1 MVDNNMD
8 NLDSDNIKKPELTVV
23 SILVAISCGHFL
35 NDIMQSMLP
44 AVYPIFRENYSLTFL
59 QIGIIIAVYQFTGS
73 VLQPII
79 GFTTDK
85 KPLPYSL
92 PLASASTMIGL
103 LLLANAQHYS
113 LLLVGAG
120 FVGLG
125 SSIFHP
131 EASRV
136 ARIASGGK
144 HGLAQSIF
152 QVGGNVGTAL
162 GPVLAAVFIS
172 HQQRISWLAILAF
185 IGIIILAIVSHWY
198 AKNLKSRKNRKITVV
213 EHNLTPR
220 QVKKAVFVL
229 VGLMFAK
236 YIYMASMQNYYM
248 FYTMDKFGVS
258 LHQAQLLLFLYL
270 GGIAL
275 GTVFGGAIGDRIGAR
290 TVIWVSILGVFPFTV
305 VLPYTSLHITAVLS
319 VIIGMILAS
328 AFPAIVVFAQELM
341 PGKVGTIAGLFF
353 GLSFGI
359 GAISAVAL
367 GKVMDVIGAQAMFE
381 ICSFMPILGLIA
393 IFLPKISTGHK

>member
-1 MVDNNMD
+1 MD
-8 NLDSDNIKKPELTVV
+8 NSGSDNIKKPELTVV

-44 AVYPIFRENYSLTFL
+44 AVYPILRENYSLTFL
-59 QIGIIIAVYQFTGS
+59 QIGIITAVYQFTGS

-92 PLASASTMIGL
+92 PLASASTMVGL

-152 QVGGNVGTAL
+152 QVGGNAGTAL
-162 GPVLAAVFIS
+162 GPLLAAVFIS
-172 HQQRISWLAILAF
+172 HQQRIGWLAILAF

-198 AKNLKSRKNRKITVV
+198 AQNIKSRKNRKIPAV

-220 QVKKAVFVL
+220 QVKKALFVL

-275 GTVFGGAIGDRIGAR
+275 GTVFGGPLGDRIGAR

-305 VLPYTSLHITAVLS
+305 VLPYTSLHVTAVLT

-359 GAISAVAL
+359 GAISAAAL

>member
-1 MVDNNMD
+1 MD
-8 NLDSDNIKKPELTVV
+8 NSGSDNIKKPELTVV
-23 SILVAISCGHFL
+23 SILIAISCGHFL

-44 AVYPIFRENYSLTFL
+44 AVYPILRENYSLTFL
-59 QIGIIIAVYQFTGS
+59 QIGIITAVYQFTGS

-92 PLASASTMIGL
+92 PLASASTMVGL
-103 LLLANAQHYS
+103 LLLANAQHYL

-152 QVGGNVGTAL
+152 QVGGNAGTAL
-162 GPVLAAVFIS
+162 GPLLAAVFIS
-172 HQQRISWLAILAF
+172 HQQRIGWLAILAF

-198 AKNLKSRKNRKITVV
+198 AQNIKSRKNRKIPAV

-220 QVKKAVFVL
+220 QVKKALFVL

-270 GGIAL
+270 GGITL
-275 GTVFGGAIGDRIGAR
+275 GTVFGGPIGDRIGAR

-305 VLPYTSLHITAVLS
+305 VLPYTSLHVTAVLT

-359 GAISAVAL
+359 GAISAAAL

>member
-1 MVDNNMD
+1 MD
-8 NLDSDNIKKPELTVV
+8 NSGSDNIKKPELTVV
-23 SILVAISCGHFL
+23 SILIAISCGHFL

-44 AVYPIFRENYSLTFL
+44 AVYPILRENYSLTFL
-59 QIGIIIAVYQFTGS
+59 QIGIITAVYQFTGS

-92 PLASASTMIGL
+92 PLASASTMVGL

-152 QVGGNVGTAL
+152 QVGGNAGTAL
-162 GPVLAAVFIS
+162 GPLLAAVFIS
-172 HQQRISWLAILAF
+172 HQQRIGWLAILAF

-198 AKNLKSRKNRKITVV
+198 AQNIKSRKNRKIPAV

-220 QVKKAVFVL
+220 QIKKALFVL

-275 GTVFGGAIGDRIGAR
+275 GTVFGGPIGDRIGAR

-305 VLPYTSLHITAVLS
+305 VLPYTSLHVTAVLT

-359 GAISAVAL
+359 GAISAAAL

>member
-1 MVDNNMD
+1 MD
-8 NLDSDNIKKPELTVV
+8 NSGSDNIKKPELTVV
-23 SILVAISCGHFL
+23 SILIAISCGHFL

-44 AVYPIFRENYSLTFL
+44 AVYPILRENYSLTFL
-59 QIGIIIAVYQFTGS
+59 QIGIITAVYQFTGS

-92 PLASASTMIGL
+92 PLASTSTMVGL
-103 LLLANAQHYS
+103 LLLANAQHYL

-152 QVGGNVGTAL
+152 QVGGNAGTAL
-162 GPVLAAVFIS
+162 GPLLAAVFIS
-172 HQQRISWLAILAF
+172 HQQRIGWLAILAF

-198 AKNLKSRKNRKITVV
+198 AQNIKSRKNRKIPAV

-220 QVKKAVFVL
+220 QVKKALFVL

-275 GTVFGGAIGDRIGAR
+275 GTVFGGPIGDRIGAR
-290 TVIWVSILGVFPFTV
+290 TVIWVSIVGVFPFTV
-305 VLPYTSLHITAVLS
+305 VLPYTSLHVTAVLT

-359 GAISAVAL
+359 GAISAAAL

>member
-1 MVDNNMD
+1 MD
-8 NLDSDNIKKPELTVV
+8 NSGSDNIKKPELTVV
-23 SILVAISCGHFL
+23 SILIAISCGHFL

-44 AVYPIFRENYSLTFL
+44 AVYPILRENYSLTFL
-59 QIGIIIAVYQFTGS
+59 QIGIITAVYQFTGS

-92 PLASASTMIGL
+92 PLASTSTMVGL

-152 QVGGNVGTAL
+152 QVGGNAGTAL
-162 GPVLAAVFIS
+162 GPLLAAVFIS
-172 HQQRISWLAILAF
+172 HQQRIGWLAILAF

-198 AKNLKSRKNRKITVV
+198 AQNIKSRKNRKIPAV

-220 QVKKAVFVL
+220 QVKKALFVL
-229 VGLMFAK
+229 IGLMFAK

-248 FYTMDKFGVS
+248 FYTIDKFGVS

-275 GTVFGGAIGDRIGAR
+275 GTVFGGPIGDRIGAR

-305 VLPYTSLHITAVLS
+305 VLPYTSLHVTAVLT

-359 GAISAVAL
+359 GAISAAAL

>member
-1 MVDNNMD
+1 MD
-8 NLDSDNIKKPELTVV
+8 NSGSDNIKKPELTVV
-23 SILVAISCGHFL
+23 SILIAISCGHFL

-44 AVYPIFRENYSLTFL
+44 AVYPILRENYSLTFL
-59 QIGIIIAVYQFTGS
+59 QIGIITAVYQFTGS

-92 PLASASTMIGL
+92 PLASTSTMVGL
-103 LLLANAQHYS
+103 LLLANAQHYL

-152 QVGGNVGTAL
+152 QVGGNAGTAL
-162 GPVLAAVFIS
+162 GPLLAAVFIS
-172 HQQRISWLAILAF
+172 HQQRIGWLAILAF

-198 AKNLKSRKNRKITVV
+198 AQNIKSRKNRKIPAV

-220 QVKKAVFVL
+220 QVKKALFVL

-275 GTVFGGAIGDRIGAR
+275 GTVFGGPIGDRIGAR

-305 VLPYTSLHITAVLS
+305 VLPYTSLHVTAVLT

-359 GAISAVAL
+359 GAISAAAL

-393 IFLPKISTGHK
+393 IFLPKISTGNK

>member
-1 MVDNNMD
+1 MD
-8 NLDSDNIKKPELTVV
+8 NSGSDNIKKPELTVV
-23 SILVAISCGHFL
+23 SILIAISCGHFL

-44 AVYPIFRENYSLTFL
+44 AVYPILRENYSLTFL
-59 QIGIIIAVYQFTGS
+59 QIGIITAVYQFTGS

-92 PLASASTMIGL
+92 PLASTSTMVGL

-152 QVGGNVGTAL
+152 QVGGNAGTAL
-162 GPVLAAVFIS
+162 GPLLAAVFIS
-172 HQQRISWLAILAF
+172 HQQRIGWLAILAF

-198 AKNLKSRKNRKITVV
+198 AQNIKSRKNRKIPAV

-220 QVKKAVFVL
+220 QVKKALFVL

-236 YIYMASMQNYYM
+236 YIYMSSMQNYYM

-275 GTVFGGAIGDRIGAR
+275 GTVFGGPIGDRIGAR
-290 TVIWVSILGVFPFTV
+290 TVIWVSIVGVFPFTV
-305 VLPYTSLHITAVLS
+305 VLPYTSLHVTAVLT

-359 GAISAVAL
+359 GAISAAAL

>member
-1 MVDNNMD
+1 MD
-8 NLDSDNIKKPELTVV
+8 NSGSDNIKKPELTVV

-44 AVYPIFRENYSLTFL
+44 AVYPILRENYSLTFL
-59 QIGIIIAVYQFTGS
+59 QIGIITAVYQFTGS

-103 LLLANAQHYS
+103 LLLANAHHYS

-152 QVGGNVGTAL
+152 QVGGNAGTAL
-162 GPVLAAVFIS
+162 GPLLAAVFIS
-172 HQQRISWLAILAF
+172 HQQRIGWLAILAF
-185 IGIIILAIVSHWY
+185 IGIIILTIVSHWY
-198 AKNLKSRKNRKITVV
+198 AQNIKSRKNRKIPVI

-220 QVKKAVFVL
+220 QVKKALFVL

-275 GTVFGGAIGDRIGAR
+275 GTVFGGPIGDRIGAR

-305 VLPYTSLHITAVLS
+305 VLPYTSLHVTAVLT

-359 GAISAVAL
+359 GAISAAAL

-393 IFLPKISTGHK
+393 IFLPKISTGNK

>member
-1 MVDNNMD
+1 MD
-8 NLDSDNIKKPELTVV
+8 NSGSDNIKKPELTVV
-23 SILVAISCGHFL
+23 SILIAISCGHFL

-44 AVYPIFRENYSLTFL
+44 AVYPILRENYSLTFL
-59 QIGIIIAVYQFTGS
+59 QIGIITAVYQFTGS

-92 PLASASTMIGL
+92 PLASASTMVGL
-103 LLLANAQHYS
+103 LLLANAQHYLS
-113 LLLVGAG
+113 LLVGAG

-152 QVGGNVGTAL
+152 QVGGNAGTAL
-162 GPVLAAVFIS
+162 GPLLAAAFIS
-172 HQQRISWLAILAF
+172 HQQRIGWLAILAF

-198 AKNLKSRKNRKITVV
+198 AQNIKSRKNRKIPAV

-220 QVKKAVFVL
+220 QIKKALFVL

-275 GTVFGGAIGDRIGAR
+275 GTVFGGPIGDRIGAR

-305 VLPYTSLHITAVLS
+305 VLPYTSLHVTAVLT

-359 GAISAVAL
+359 GAISAAAL

>member
-1 MVDNNMD
+1 MD
-8 NLDSDNIKKPELTVV
+8 NSGSDNIKKPELTVV
-23 SILVAISCGHFL
+23 SILIAISCGHFL

-44 AVYPIFRENYSLTFL
+44 AVYPILRENYSLTFL
-59 QIGIIIAVYQFTGS
+59 QIGIITAVYQFTGS

-92 PLASASTMIGL
+92 PLASTSTMVGL

-152 QVGGNVGTAL
+152 QVGGNAGTAL
-162 GPVLAAVFIS
+162 GPLLAAVFIS
-172 HQQRISWLAILAF
+172 HQQRIGWLAILAF

-198 AKNLKSRKNRKITVV
+198 AQNIKSRKNRKIPVI

-220 QVKKAVFVL
+220 QVKKALFVL

-275 GTVFGGAIGDRIGAR
+275 GTVFGGPIGDRIGAR

-305 VLPYTSLHITAVLS
+305 VLPYTSLHVTAVLT

-359 GAISAVAL
+359 GAISAAAL

>member
-1 MVDNNMD
+1 MD
-8 NLDSDNIKKPELTVV
+8 NSGSDNIKKPELTVV

-44 AVYPIFRENYSLTFL
+44 AVYPILRENYSLTFL
-59 QIGIIIAVYQFTGS
+59 QIGIITAVYQFTGS

-103 LLLANAQHYS
+103 LLLANAHHYS

-152 QVGGNVGTAL
+152 QVGGNAGTAL
-162 GPVLAAVFIS
+162 GPLLAAVFIS
-172 HQQRISWLAILAF
+172 HQQRIGWLAILAF

-198 AKNLKSRKNRKITVV
+198 AQNIKSRKNRKIPAV

-220 QVKKAVFVL
+220 QVKKALFVL

-275 GTVFGGAIGDRIGAR
+275 GTVFGGPIGDRIGAR

-305 VLPYTSLHITAVLS
+305 VLPYTSLHVTAVLT

-359 GAISAVAL
+359 GAISAAAL

>member
-1 MVDNNMD
+1 MD
-8 NLDSDNIKKPELTVV
+8 NSGSDNIKKPELTVV
-23 SILVAISCGHFL
+23 SILIAISCGHFL

-44 AVYPIFRENYSLTFL
+44 AVYPILRENYSLTFL
-59 QIGIIIAVYQFTGS
+59 QIGIITAVYQFTGS

-92 PLASASTMIGL
+92 PLASTSTMVGL
-103 LLLANAQHYS
+103 LLLANAQYYS

-152 QVGGNVGTAL
+152 QVGGNAGTAL
-162 GPVLAAVFIS
+162 GPLLAAVFIS
-172 HQQRISWLAILAF
+172 HQQRIGWLAILAF

-198 AKNLKSRKNRKITVV
+198 AQNIKSRKNRKIPAV

-220 QVKKAVFVL
+220 QVKKALFVL

-275 GTVFGGAIGDRIGAR
+275 GTVFGGPIGDRIGAR

-305 VLPYTSLHITAVLS
+305 VLPYTSLHVTAVLT

-359 GAISAVAL
+359 GAISAAAL

>member
-1 MVDNNMD
+1 MD
-8 NLDSDNIKKPELTVV
+8 NSGSDNIKKPELTVV

-44 AVYPIFRENYSLTFL
+44 AVYPILRENYRLTFL
-59 QIGIIIAVYQFTGS
+59 QIGIITAVYQFTGS

-92 PLASASTMIGL
+92 PLASASTMLGL
-103 LLLANAQHYS
+103 LLLANAHHYS

-152 QVGGNVGTAL
+152 QVGGNAGTAL
-162 GPVLAAVFIS
+162 GPLLAAVFIS
-172 HQQRISWLAILAF
+172 HQQRIGWLAILAF

-198 AKNLKSRKNRKITVV
+198 AQNIKSRKNRKIPVV

-220 QVKKAVFVL
+220 QIKKALFVL

-275 GTVFGGAIGDRIGAR
+275 GTVFGGPIGDRIGAR
-290 TVIWVSILGVFPFTV
+290 TVIWVSFLGVFPFTV
-305 VLPYTSLHITAVLS
+305 VLPYTSLHITAILT

-359 GAISAVAL
+359 GAISAAAL

>member
-1 MVDNNMD
+1 MD
-8 NLDSDNIKKPELTVV
+8 NSGSDNIKKPELTVV
-23 SILVAISCGHFL
+23 SILIAISCGHFL

-44 AVYPIFRENYSLTFL
+44 AVYPILRENYSLTFL
-59 QIGIIIAVYQFTGS
+59 QIGIITAVYQFTGS

-92 PLASASTMIGL
+92 PLASASTMVGL
-103 LLLANAQHYS
+103 LLLANAQHYLS
-113 LLLVGAG
+113 LLVGAG

-152 QVGGNVGTAL
+152 QVGGNAGTAL
-162 GPVLAAVFIS
+162 GPLLAAVFIS
-172 HQQRISWLAILAF
+172 HQQRIGWLAILAF

-198 AKNLKSRKNRKITVV
+198 AQNIKSRKNRKIPAV
-213 EHNLTPR
+213 ELNLTPR
-220 QVKKAVFVL
+220 QVKKALFVL

-275 GTVFGGAIGDRIGAR
+275 GTVFGGPIGDRIGAR

-305 VLPYTSLHITAVLS
+305 VLPYTSLHVTAVLT

-359 GAISAVAL
+359 GAISAAAL

>member
-1 MVDNNMD
+1 MD
-8 NLDSDNIKKPELTVV
+8 NSGSDNIKKPELTVV
-23 SILVAISCGHFL
+23 SILIAISCGHFL

-44 AVYPIFRENYSLTFL
+44 AVYPILRENYSLTFL
-59 QIGIIIAVYQFTGS
+59 QIGIITAVYQFTGS

-92 PLASASTMIGL
+92 PLASASTMVGL
-103 LLLANAQHYS
+103 LLLANAQHYL

-152 QVGGNVGTAL
+152 QVGGNAGTAL
-162 GPVLAAVFIS
+162 GPLLAAVFIS
-172 HQQRISWLAILAF
+172 HQQRIGWLAILAF

-198 AKNLKSRKNRKITVV
+198 AQNIKSRKNRKIPAV

-220 QVKKAVFVL
+220 QVKKALFVL

-275 GTVFGGAIGDRIGAR
+275 GTVFGGPIGDRIGAR

-305 VLPYTSLHITAVLS
+305 VLPYTSLHVTAVLT

-359 GAISAVAL
+359 GAISAAAL

>member
-1 MVDNNMD
+1 MD
-8 NLDSDNIKKPELTVV
+8 NSGSDNIKKPELTVV
-23 SILVAISCGHFL
+23 SILIAISCGHFL

-44 AVYPIFRENYSLTFL
+44 AVYPILRENYSLTFL
-59 QIGIIIAVYQFTGS
+59 QIGIITAVYQFTGS

-92 PLASASTMIGL
+92 PLASTSTMVGL

-152 QVGGNVGTAL
+152 QVGGNAGTAL
-162 GPVLAAVFIS
+162 GPLLAAAFIS
-172 HQQRISWLAILAF
+172 HQQRIGWLAILAF

-198 AKNLKSRKNRKITVV
+198 AQNIKSRKNRKIPAV

-220 QVKKAVFVL
+220 QIKKALFVL

-275 GTVFGGAIGDRIGAR
+275 GTVFGGPIGDRIGAR

-305 VLPYTSLHITAVLS
+305 VLPYTSLHVTAVLT

-359 GAISAVAL
+359 GAISAAAL

>member
-1 MVDNNMD
+1 MD
-8 NLDSDNIKKPELTVV
+8 NSGSDNIKKPELTVV
-23 SILVAISCGHFL
+23 SILIAISCGHFL

-44 AVYPIFRENYSLTFL
+44 AVYPILRENYSLTFL
-59 QIGIIIAVYQFTGS
+59 QIGIITAVYQFTGS

-92 PLASASTMIGL
+92 PLASTSTMVGL

-152 QVGGNVGTAL
+152 QVGGNAGTAL
-162 GPVLAAVFIS
+162 GPLLAAVFIS
-172 HQQRISWLAILAF
+172 HQQRIGWLAILAF

-198 AKNLKSRKNRKITVV
+198 AQNIKSRKNRKIPAV

-220 QVKKAVFVL
+220 QVKKALFVL

-236 YIYMASMQNYYM
+236 YIYMSSMQNYYM

-275 GTVFGGAIGDRIGAR
+275 GTVFGGPIGDRIGAR

-305 VLPYTSLHITAVLS
+305 VLPYTSLHVTAVLT

-359 GAISAVAL
+359 GAISAAAL

>member
-1 MVDNNMD
+1 MD
-8 NLDSDNIKKPELTVV
+8 NSGSDNIKKPELTVV
-23 SILVAISCGHFL
+23 SILIAISCGHFL

-44 AVYPIFRENYSLTFL
+44 AVYPILRENYRLTFL
-59 QIGIIIAVYQFTGS
+59 QIGIITAVYQFTGS

-92 PLASASTMIGL
+92 PLASASTMVGL

-152 QVGGNVGTAL
+152 QVGGNAGTAL
-162 GPVLAAVFIS
+162 GPLLAAVFIS
-172 HQQRISWLAILAF
+172 HQQRIGWLAILAF

-198 AKNLKSRKNRKITVV
+198 AQNIKSRKNRKIPAV

-220 QVKKAVFVL
+220 QVKKALFVL

-275 GTVFGGAIGDRIGAR
+275 GTVFGGPIGDRIGAR

-305 VLPYTSLHITAVLS
+305 VLPYASLHVTAVLT

-359 GAISAVAL
+359 GAISAAAL

>member
-1 MVDNNMD
+1 MD
-8 NLDSDNIKKPELTVV
+8 NSGSDNIKKPELTVV

-44 AVYPIFRENYSLTFL
+44 AVYPILRENYSLTFL
-59 QIGIIIAVYQFTGS
+59 QIGIITAVYQFTGS

-92 PLASASTMIGL
+92 PLASASMMIGL

-152 QVGGNVGTAL
+152 QVGGNAGTAL
-162 GPVLAAVFIS
+162 GPLLAAVFIS
-172 HQQRISWLAILAF
+172 HQQRIGWLAILAF

-198 AKNLKSRKNRKITVV
+198 AQNIKSRKNRKIPVV

-220 QVKKAVFVL
+220 QVKKALFVL

-275 GTVFGGAIGDRIGAR
+275 GTVFGGPIGDRIGAR

-305 VLPYTSLHITAVLS
+305 VLPYTSLHVTAVLT

-359 GAISAVAL
+359 GAISAAAL
-367 GKVMDVIGAQAMFE
+367 GKVMNVIGAQAMFE

-393 IFLPKISTGHK
+393 IFLPKISTSHK

>member
-1 MVDNNMD
+1 MD
-8 NLDSDNIKKPELTVV
+8 NSGSDNIKKPELTVV

-44 AVYPIFRENYSLTFL
+44 AVYPILRENYSLTFL
-59 QIGIIIAVYQFTGS
+59 QIGIITAVYQFTGS

-92 PLASASTMIGL
+92 PLASASTMVGL

-152 QVGGNVGTAL
+152 QVGGNAGTAL
-162 GPVLAAVFIS
+162 GPLLAAVFIS
-172 HQQRISWLAILAF
+172 HQQRIGWLAILAF

-198 AKNLKSRKNRKITVV
+198 AQNIKSRKNRKIPAV

-220 QVKKAVFVL
+220 QVKKALFVL

-275 GTVFGGAIGDRIGAR
+275 GTVFGGPIGDRIGAR

-305 VLPYTSLHITAVLS
+305 VLPYTSLHVTAVLT

-359 GAISAVAL
+359 GAISAAAL

>member
-1 MVDNNMD
+1 MD
-8 NLDSDNIKKPELTVV
+8 NSGSDNIKKPELTVV
-23 SILVAISCGHFL
+23 SILIAISCGHFL

-44 AVYPIFRENYSLTFL
+44 AVYPILRENYSLTFL
-59 QIGIIIAVYQFTGS
+59 QIGIITAVYQFTGS

-92 PLASASTMIGL
+92 PLASASTMVGL
-103 LLLANAQHYS
+103 LLLANAQHYL

-152 QVGGNVGTAL
+152 QVGGNAGTAL
-162 GPVLAAVFIS
+162 GPLLAAVFIS
-172 HQQRISWLAILAF
+172 HQQRIGWLAILAF

-198 AKNLKSRKNRKITVV
+198 AQNIKSRKNRKIPAV

-220 QVKKAVFVL
+220 QVKKALFVL

-236 YIYMASMQNYYM
+236 YIYMSSMQNYYM

-275 GTVFGGAIGDRIGAR
+275 GTVFGGPIGDRIGAR
-290 TVIWVSILGVFPFTV
+290 TVIWVSIVGVFPFTV
-305 VLPYTSLHITAVLS
+305 VLPYTSLHVTAVLT

-359 GAISAVAL
+359 GAISAAAL

>member
-1 MVDNNMD
+1 MD
-8 NLDSDNIKKPELTVV
+8 NSGSDNIKKPELTVV

-44 AVYPIFRENYSLTFL
+44 AVYPILRENYSLTFL
-59 QIGIIIAVYQFTGS
+59 QIGIITAVYQFTGS

-152 QVGGNVGTAL
+152 QVGGNAGTAL
-162 GPVLAAVFIS
+162 GPLLAAVFIS
-172 HQQRISWLAILAF
+172 HQQRIGWLAILAF

-198 AKNLKSRKNRKITVV
+198 AQNIKSRKNRKIPVV

-220 QVKKAVFVL
+220 QVKKALFVL

-275 GTVFGGAIGDRIGAR
+275 GTVFGGPIGDRIGAR

-305 VLPYTSLHITAVLS
+305 VLPYTSLHVTAVLT

-359 GAISAVAL
+359 GAISAAAL

-393 IFLPKISTGHK
+393 IFLPKISTSHK

>member
-1 MVDNNMD
+1 MD
-8 NLDSDNIKKPELTVV
+8 NSGSDNIKKPELTVV
-23 SILVAISCGHFL
+23 SILIAISCGHFL

-44 AVYPIFRENYSLTFL
+44 AVYPILRENYSLTFL
-59 QIGIIIAVYQFTGS
+59 QIGIITAVYQFTGS

-92 PLASASTMIGL
+92 PLASTSTMVGL

-152 QVGGNVGTAL
+152 QVGGNAGTAL
-162 GPVLAAVFIS
+162 GPLLAAVFIS
-172 HQQRISWLAILAF
+172 HQQRIGWLAILAF

-198 AKNLKSRKNRKITVV
+198 AQNIKSRKNRKIPAV

-220 QVKKAVFVL
+220 QVKKALFVL

-275 GTVFGGAIGDRIGAR
+275 GTVFGGPIGDRIGAR

-305 VLPYTSLHITAVLS
+305 VLPYTSLHVTAVLT

-359 GAISAVAL
+359 GAISAAAL

-393 IFLPKISTGHK
+393 IFLPKISTGNK

>member
-1 MVDNNMD
+1 MD
-8 NLDSDNIKKPELTVV
+8 NSGSDNIKKPELTVV
-23 SILVAISCGHFL
+23 SILIAISCGHFL

-44 AVYPIFRENYSLTFL
+44 AVYPILRENYSLTFL
-59 QIGIIIAVYQFTGS
+59 QIGIITAVYQFTGS

-85 KPLPYSL
+85 KPLSYSL
-92 PLASASTMIGL
+92 PLASASTMVGL

-152 QVGGNVGTAL
+152 QVGGNAGTAL
-162 GPVLAAVFIS
+162 GPLLAAVFIS
-172 HQQRISWLAILAF
+172 HQQRIGWLAILAF

-198 AKNLKSRKNRKITVV
+198 AQNIKSRKNRKIPAV

-220 QVKKAVFVL
+220 QVKKALFVL

-275 GTVFGGAIGDRIGAR
+275 GTVFGGPIGDRIGAR

-305 VLPYTSLHITAVLS
+305 VLPYTSLHVTAVLT

-359 GAISAVAL
+359 GAISAAAL

>member
-1 MVDNNMD
+1 MD
-8 NLDSDNIKKPELTVV
+8 NSGSDNIKKPELTVV
-23 SILVAISCGHFL
+23 SILIAISCGHFL

-44 AVYPIFRENYSLTFL
+44 AVYPILRENYSLTFL
-59 QIGIIIAVYQFTGS
+59 QIGIITAVYQFTGS

-92 PLASASTMIGL
+92 PLASASTMVGL

-152 QVGGNVGTAL
+152 QVGGNAGTAL
-162 GPVLAAVFIS
+162 GPLLAAVFIS
-172 HQQRISWLAILAF
+172 HQQRIGWLAILAF

-198 AKNLKSRKNRKITVV
+198 AQNIKSRKNRKIPAV

-220 QVKKAVFVL
+220 QVKKALFVL

-275 GTVFGGAIGDRIGAR
+275 GTVFGGPIGDRIGAR

-305 VLPYTSLHITAVLS
+305 VLPYTSLHVTAVLT

-359 GAISAVAL
+359 GAISAAAL

>member
-1 MVDNNMD
+1 MD
-8 NLDSDNIKKPELTVV
+8 NSGSDNIKKPELTVV
-23 SILVAISCGHFL
+23 SILIAISCGHFL

-44 AVYPIFRENYSLTFL
+44 AVYPILRENYSLTFL
-59 QIGIIIAVYQFTGS
+59 QIGIITAVYQFTGS

-92 PLASASTMIGL
+92 PLASASTMVGL
-103 LLLANAQHYS
+103 LLLANAQHYL

-152 QVGGNVGTAL
+152 QVGGNAGTAL
-162 GPVLAAVFIS
+162 GPLLAAVFIS
-172 HQQRISWLAILAF
+172 HQQRIGWLAILAF

-198 AKNLKSRKNRKITVV
+198 AQNIKSRKNRKIPAV

-220 QVKKAVFVL
+220 QVKKALFVL

-236 YIYMASMQNYYM
+236 YIYMSSMQNYYM

-275 GTVFGGAIGDRIGAR
+275 GTVFGGPIGDRIGAR

-305 VLPYTSLHITAVLS
+305 VLPYTSLHVTAVLT

-359 GAISAVAL
+359 GAISAAAL

>member
-1 MVDNNMD
+1 MD
-8 NLDSDNIKKPELTVV
+8 NSGSDNIKKPKLTVV
-23 SILVAISCGHFL
+23 SILIAISCGHFL

-44 AVYPIFRENYSLTFL
+44 AVYPILRENYSLTFL
-59 QIGIIIAVYQFTGS
+59 QIGIITAVYQFTGS

-92 PLASASTMIGL
+92 PLASTSTMVGL

-152 QVGGNVGTAL
+152 QVGGNAGTAL
-162 GPVLAAVFIS
+162 GPLLAAVFIS
-172 HQQRISWLAILAF
+172 HQQRIGWLAILAF

-198 AKNLKSRKNRKITVV
+198 AQNIKSRKNRKIPAV

-220 QVKKAVFVL
+220 QVKKALFVL

-236 YIYMASMQNYYM
+236 YIYMSSMQNYYM

-275 GTVFGGAIGDRIGAR
+275 GTVFGGPIGDRIGAR
-290 TVIWVSILGVFPFTV
+290 TVIWVSIVGVFPFTV
-305 VLPYTSLHITAVLS
+305 VLPYTSLHVTAVLT

-359 GAISAVAL
+359 GAISAAAL

>member
-1 MVDNNMD
+1 MD
-8 NLDSDNIKKPELTVV
+8 NSGSDNIKKPELTVV
-23 SILVAISCGHFL
+23 SILIAISCGHFL

-44 AVYPIFRENYSLTFL
+44 AVYPILRENYSLTFL
-59 QIGIIIAVYQFTGS
+59 QIGIITAVYQFTGS

-92 PLASASTMIGL
+92 PLASASTMVGL

-152 QVGGNVGTAL
+152 QVGGNAGTAL
-162 GPVLAAVFIS
+162 GPLLAAVFIS
-172 HQQRISWLAILAF
+172 HQQRMGWLAILAF

-198 AKNLKSRKNRKITVV
+198 AQNIKSRKNRKIPAV

-220 QVKKAVFVL
+220 QVKKALFVL

-275 GTVFGGAIGDRIGAR
+275 GTVFGGPIGDRIGAR

-305 VLPYTSLHITAVLS
+305 VLPYTSLHVTAVLT

-359 GAISAVAL
+359 GAISAAAL

>member
-1 MVDNNMD
+1 MD
-8 NLDSDNIKKPELTVV
+8 NSGSDNIKKPELTVV
-23 SILVAISCGHFL
+23 SILIAISCGHFL

-44 AVYPIFRENYSLTFL
+44 AVYPILRENYSLTFL
-59 QIGIIIAVYQFTGS
+59 QIGIITAVYQFTGS

-92 PLASASTMIGL
+92 PLASTSTMVGL
-103 LLLANAQHYS
+103 LLLANAQYYS

-152 QVGGNVGTAL
+152 QVGGNAGTAL
-162 GPVLAAVFIS
+162 GPLLAAVFIS
-172 HQQRISWLAILAF
+172 HQQRIGWLAILAF

-198 AKNLKSRKNRKITVV
+198 AQNIKSRKNRKIPAV

-220 QVKKAVFVL
+220 QVKKALFVL

-275 GTVFGGAIGDRIGAR
+275 GTVFGGPIGDRIGAR

-305 VLPYTSLHITAVLS
+305 VLPYTSLHVTAVLT

-359 GAISAVAL
+359 GAISAAAL

-393 IFLPKISTGHK
+393 IFLPKISTGNK